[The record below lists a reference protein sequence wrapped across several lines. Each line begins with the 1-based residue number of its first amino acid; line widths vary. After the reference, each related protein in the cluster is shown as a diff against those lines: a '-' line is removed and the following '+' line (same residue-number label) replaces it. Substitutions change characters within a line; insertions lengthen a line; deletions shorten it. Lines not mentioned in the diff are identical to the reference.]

1 MCLFK
6 VLKKLTIVP
15 SGPKLF
21 TNENENEVETADLHK
36 GKKSPEVFFLL
47 GEILARIGSSH
58 CRQRRS
64 STTTARIARFTT
76 DEDY

>member
-1 MCLFK
+1 MA
-6 VLKKLTIVP
+6 

-58 CRQRRS
+58 CRQRRRS
-64 STTTARIARFTT
+64 KTTARVARLTSGENYFRQYQN
-76 DEDY
+76 DLF